1 MRCRTVIPTCRQPF
15 FVAGGSKAGPIVP
28 AFPLSV
34 TVPYAPFPPA
44 RFTPRVLVRL
54 FQDTFEKRRREM
66 RISKQLSVTLVN
78 KPGRLANV
86 LSDLTK
92 EKVSCVALSVMNAGD
107 RGTLRI
113 VPDNLDAAIEIL
125 EKQNIHFEVADVL
138 LAPISAQNG
147 AIAKVCERLA
157 AEHLNIDY
165 VYCALGSQGRGKGAG
180 VVVIKVNDL
189 VKAQRVLAETANPVR
204 RKLPTR
210 RPVHIR

>member
-1 MRCRTVIPTCRQPF
+1 MRV
-15 FVAGGSKAGPIVP
+15 
-28 AFPLSV
+28 
-34 TVPYAPFPPA
+34 
-44 RFTPRVLVRL
+44 
-54 FQDTFEKRRREM
+54 
-66 RISKQLSVTLVN
+66 SKQLSVTLVN

-113 VPDNLDAAIEIL
+113 VPDDLDAATEVL
-125 EKQNIHFEVADVL
+125 EKNNIRFEATDVL

-147 AIAKVCERLA
+147 AITKVCERLA

-189 VKAQRVLAETANPVR
+189 AKAQRVLSENVAPAR

-210 RPVHIR
+210 RPIHSR